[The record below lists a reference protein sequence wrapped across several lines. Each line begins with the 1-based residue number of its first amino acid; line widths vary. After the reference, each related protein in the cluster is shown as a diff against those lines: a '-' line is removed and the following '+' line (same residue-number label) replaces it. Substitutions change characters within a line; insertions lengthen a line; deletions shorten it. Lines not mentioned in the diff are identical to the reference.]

1 MSIYSHWNKPEGL
14 NPIRLKAISHF
25 FGHYKDSEN
34 GKWGKKQGWEGT
46 ETALKEIMDGIA
58 NYNKSQAQF
67 QARKPDLLLFAFV
80 GASSF
85 AFDGCLGVLPLTDRL
100 DKGKN
105 KPNHFG
111 RGFSFRLVVHD
122 CAQPTFP
129 PTPR

>member
-1 MSIYSHWNKPEGL
+1 LPIYSHWNKPEDL

-25 FGHYKDSEN
+25 FEHYKGSEN
-34 GKWGKKQGWEGT
+34 SKWGKKQGWEGT
-46 ETALKEIMDGIA
+46 ETAHKEIMDGIA
-58 NYNKSQAQF
+58 DYNKFQAQFQTQF

-105 KPNHFG
+105 KPN
-111 RGFSFRLVVHD
+111 
-122 CAQPTFP
+122 PTTSVGVFLSG
-129 PTPR
+129 